1 MKQLVGIRSWFLLIV
16 ISAPLLIMGCCPAMA
31 QQTPRARAD
40 HARAEIAAMND
51 WTVGIAGGLLEGAPI
66 RLAAEMARV
75 ADDGTDL
82 HVLPIVTRGAT
93 ENVNSLLYLRG
104 IDAAIINSDALD
116 EYKSQVPDIQRRI
129 TYVLNLFPSELH
141 VFVRPEIQSLSDLVG
156 KKVNFNTQGTAAA
169 YSGPLIFSR
178 LGIEVDKAFIPHQ
191 VAMEQMRRGE
201 LAAVVFI
208 TSKPVDAFIRGRWD
222 AGFKFLPVPYESKFE
237 DYYLP
242 SWLDAADY
250 PNLIRQGERV
260 TTIAVP
266 TVLVAFNWPIK
277 SNRFNRVARLCR
289 PPVLA
294 DQQTAGARFRSEMEV
309 DQLGGDGPWPDAFS
323 RGAGLARSSA
333 AFEPGGA
340 MTFTLIALVVTLA
353 IANDLARA
361 RGAEDPMAP
370 VRVSDRP
377 ANGAGAWIVSETTS
391 PVDYSSIV
399 KATLPSQGD
408 AAMSLSIRC
417 RGGLTEVLLDG
428 AGLSGRREDYTLSLR
443 INDDPPLQVSTI
455 TSVRGVALEGDVVR
469 LLQSIP
475 GHSELS
481 VHVSRRTGTSAG
493 AVFALYGIES
503 VRAKLAATCKWPR
516 AIAKPN
522 N

>member
-1 MKQLVGIRSWFLLIV
+1 
-16 ISAPLLIMGCCPAMA
+16 
-31 QQTPRARAD
+31 
-40 HARAEIAAMND
+40 
-51 WTVGIAGGLLEGAPI
+51 
-66 RLAAEMARV
+66 
-75 ADDGTDL
+75 
-82 HVLPIVTRGAT
+82 
-93 ENVNSLLYLRG
+93 
-104 IDAAIINSDALD
+104 
-116 EYKSQVPDIQRRI
+116 
-129 TYVLNLFPSELH
+129 
-141 VFVRPEIQSLSDLVG
+141 
-156 KKVNFNTQGTAAA
+156 
-169 YSGPLIFSR
+169 
-178 LGIEVDKAFIPHQ
+178 
-191 VAMEQMRRGE
+191 
-201 LAAVVFI
+201 
-208 TSKPVDAFIRGRWD
+208 
-222 AGFKFLPVPYESKFE
+222 
-237 DYYLP
+237 
-242 SWLDAADY
+242 
-250 PNLIRQGERV
+250 
-260 TTIAVP
+260 
-266 TVLVAFNWPIK
+266 
-277 SNRFNRVARLCR
+277 
-289 PPVLA
+289 
-294 DQQTAGARFRSEMEV
+294 
-309 DQLGGDGPWPDAFS
+309 
-323 RGAGLARSSA
+323 
-333 AFEPGGA
+333 

-361 RGAEDPMAP
+361 RVAEDPMAP

-391 PVDYSSIV
+391 PVDYSSII

-493 AVFALYGIES
+493 AVFALDGIES